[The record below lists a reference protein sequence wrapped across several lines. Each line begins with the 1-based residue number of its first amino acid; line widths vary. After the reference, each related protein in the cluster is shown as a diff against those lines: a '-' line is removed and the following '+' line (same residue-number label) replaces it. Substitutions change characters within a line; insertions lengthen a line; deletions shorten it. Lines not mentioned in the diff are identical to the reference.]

1 LRGKKER
8 KSIVFERKA
17 YKKLL
22 AWKAGNG
29 ESALLIEG
37 ARRTGK
43 STLAETFAAQEYE
56 SSLIINFETVE
67 REGKDIFEQYRNDV
81 EEFLAIRPL
90 VWVGRFL
97 GENPPHQL
105 SLC

>member
-1 LRGKKER
+1 
-8 KSIVFERKA
+8 VFERKA

-67 REGKDIFEQYRNDV
+67 REVKDIFEQYRNDV
-81 EEFLAIRPL
+81 EEFFKYLLA
-90 VWVGRFL
+90 
-97 GENPPHQL
+97 L
-105 SLC
+105 SLFCLI